1 MKFAIIGGNTR
12 WSRIL
17 IKNFKKFG
25 HILLFTSSNYLKK
38 ENNYINFKNI
48 PINNI
53 NFIILASNPVKNLE
67 AFKYF
72 IKKKIPVFI
81 EKPISDNYKN
91 FLTIKKLSKTSSYFV
106 HYQHIY
112 SEPINYLMNQ
122 LKKEKLHSL
131 NIDFGKNGP
140 KKNINSSYEWLPH
153 PLSIFFY
160 LTNQNLN
167 ISPKYSEYLNEQ
179 KTNIH
184 INGNIK
190 NGIFLDIKSGNNF
203 KRKKYFIE
211 INTNKKIYKYNATCP
226 NKITI
231 LTINSNQKKVIKFR
245 NFPLESSIRIF
256 NNIINKNKKKRLII
270 KQNKEITNKIMNYFN
285 KFDL

>member
-72 IKKKIPVFI
+72 IKKKIPIFI
-81 EKPISDNYKN
+81 EKPISNNYKN

-122 LKKEKLHSL
+122 LKKEKLNSL
-131 NIDFGKNGP
+131 NINFGKNGP
-140 KKNINSSYEWLPH
+140 KKSINSSYEWLPH

-160 LTNQNLN
+160 LINQNLN
-167 ISPKYSEYLNEQ
+167 ISPKYSEYLNKK
-179 KTNIH
+179 KTNIL

-203 KRKKYFIE
+203 KKKKYFIE
-211 INTNKKIYKYNATCP
+211 IKTNKRIYKYNATCP
-226 NKITI
+226 NKIII
-231 LTINSNQKKVIKFR
+231 LTINNNQKKIIKFKD
-245 NFPLESSIRIF
+245 FPLESSIRIF
-256 NNIINKNKKKRLII
+256 NNIVNDNKKKRLII
-270 KQNKEITNKIMNYFN
+270 KQNKEITNKIMSYFN